1 MLKVGGTVEEYEAK
15 ANSVKAS
22 FRYELQCFL
31 PACVLTVTV
40 RAGSVILTVVATDAS
55 GGASQVESAAVAL
68 RAKALDAMSSVLGV
82 TIEELPA
89 TPSVI
94 EVQVQVT
101 RLAPS
106 PPPPSPP
113 PAPPPSLP
121 TIMEVKVDSQMLWA
135 VLPLSVLLIAG
146 VVLFVLYYR
155 RTSRDRANFRISRD
169 RANLDLQ
176 MISHQ
181 VHIRVQTQPDDSA
194 SLPESL
200 PAKQSLHLRKAP
212 AASLPPARRP
222 VLPAS
227 RWPSWR

>member
-82 TIEELPA
+82 TIEEPPA
-89 TPSVI
+89 APLVTD
-94 EVQVQVT
+94 VQVQVT
-101 RLAPS
+101 RLALS

-113 PAPPPSLP
+113 PTPPPSSP
-121 TIMEVKVDSQMLWA
+121 TTVEVLTLGLWA
-135 VLPLSVLLIAG
+135 LLPLSVLFIAA
-146 VVLFVLYYR
+146 VVLFVLCYR
-155 RTSRDRANFRISRD
+155 RRGGLHAWAPASAPCLPQAPTTTAMPGR
-169 RANLDLQ
+169 
-176 MISHQ
+176 
-181 VHIRVQTQPDDSA
+181 VHP
-194 SLPESL
+194 PL
-200 PAKQSLHLRKAP
+200 PATP
-212 AASLPPARRP
+212 TPPPAY
-222 VLPAS
+222 
-227 RWPSWR
+227 